1 MLNPYVVIWEDGVVG
16 GCNLVCGVVFFS
28 SRITVDLG
36 QFDLWCRTSVQ
47 KKLTRLEVVTF
58 LDDHLFFVI
67 ELPCFA

>member
-1 MLNPYVVIWEDGVVG
+1 MVVWEDG
-16 GCNLVCGVVFFS
+16 GCNLVCGVVFFT

-36 QFDLWCRTSVQ
+36 RFDLWCRTTVQ

-58 LDDHLFFVI
+58 LDDHYFFVI